1 MQKKQKKFYF
11 KRFSLRTKFYS
22 TAFGILAILVLMAY
36 FTNHYI
42 KKTSGYHYLLTNV
55 KELAYL
61 QSELRRAEKNFMLI
75 ETINPDFYATGKS
88 AYLERFSHLST
99 QLYKKLSQLQSNNII
114 QELELNNKLAEISDY
129 FFQYKN
135 IFQKITQLTLQRGFK
150 DYGLIGKMRE
160 RIHYVEDIINANP
173 KLDHYKDNML
183 MLRRHEKD
191 YLLRKDVKYKDKFMG
206 TNLGFIQELKADN
219 QLDTALIKQLI
230 AALHNYQ
237 SIFFKV
243 IAKESEI
250 GADEEH
256 ALMKA
261 LKENSDEITPIVNQV
276 NAIIS
281 EESEQEINRAISTLL
296 ILIGIF
302 SLVIILIIFRL
313 AASII
318 TSVKYLKAYITRLG
332 NGELPGKIQ
341 KTSNDEISDMIESV
355 NNLTQNLK
363 NTRNFAIEVGNG
375 NFKTEINVFNNKGD
389 LGKSLVDMRK
399 RLLKVDVEREKR
411 QKEEKIRNWHVEGIA
426 KFGELLRNNSN
437 NLDNLSYSFISELIK
452 YLEINQGGLFI
463 CYEDKQN
470 NPYFLLKAAY
480 AYDRNKFLHKRVEF
494 QEGLIGR
501 CANEK
506 KTIYMTNLPENYL
519 RITSGLGG
527 KKPGS
532 LLLLPLILND
542 VLYGVIELASFE
554 EFAGYKIE
562 FVEKLSESIASSI
575 SNIRVNEKTNVMVKE
590 LQEQTR
596 ELTQQEEEL
605 RQNVEELQA
614 TREEMERKETE
625 FNGITSAINN
635 SLAAFKLDM
644 NGNFLQANNKY
655 LSIVNMPL
663 EKLKGKVHKQLLQ
676 LTSNELQLYNKN
688 FLNLSN
694 GVSFKTFC
702 KYKNQDKVYYELFTP
717 VKNRKG
723 DYHKII
729 AFTIDV
735 SEVQSSKEMKK
746 LKNFDFIVS

>member
-22 TAFGILAILVLMAY
+22 TAFGILVILVLMAY

-42 KKTSGYHYLLTNV
+42 KKTTGYHYLLTSV

-61 QSELRRAEKNFMLI
+61 QSELRMAEKNFMLI
-75 ETINPDFYATGKS
+75 ETINPDFYSTGKS
-88 AYLERFSHLST
+88 VYLKRFRYLST
-99 QLYKKLSQLQSNNII
+99 QLTDNLSELQSNSII

-160 RIHYVEDIINANP
+160 RIHYVEDMINGNP
-173 KLDHYKDNML
+173 ELDQYKDNML

-191 YLLRKDVKYKDKFMG
+191 FLLRKDVKYKDKFMG
-206 TNLGFIQELKADN
+206 TNLDFIQELKADK
-219 QLDTALIKQLI
+219 QKDTALSKQLI
-230 AALHNYQ
+230 SALHNYQ

-250 GADEEH
+250 GIDEEH

-276 NAIIS
+276 NTIIS
-281 EESEQEINRAISTLL
+281 DESKQEINRAISTLL

-302 SLVIILIIFRL
+302 SLGIMFIIFRL
-313 AASII
+313 ASSII
-318 TSVKYLKAYITRLG
+318 TSVKYLKSYITRLG
-332 NGELPGKIQ
+332 DGELPEKIR

-399 RLLKVDVEREKR
+399 RLLKVDVEREIR

-426 KFGELLRNNSN
+426 KFGELLRNHSN
-437 NLDNLSYSFISELIK
+437 NLDGLSYSLISELIK
-452 YLEINQGGLFI
+452 YVEINQGGLFI
-463 CYEDKQN
+463 LYEDKQN

-480 AYDRNKFLHKRVEF
+480 AYDRNKYLHKRVEYH
-494 QEGLIGR
+494 EGLIGR

-506 KTIYMTNLPENYL
+506 KTIYMTNVPENYL

-532 LLLLPLILND
+532 LLLVPLILND
-542 VLYGVIELASFE
+542 VLHGVIELASFE
-554 EFAGYKIE
+554 EFKEYKIE
-562 FVEKLSESIASSI
+562 FVEKLSESISSMI
-575 SNIRVNEKTNVMVKE
+575 SNIRINEKTRVMVKE

-614 TREEMERKETE
+614 TREEMERKEIE
-625 FNGITSAINN
+625 LNGITSAINN
-635 SLAAFKLDM
+635 SLAAFELDL
-644 NGNFLQANNKY
+644 NGKFLQANNKY

-663 EKLKGKVHKQLLQ
+663 EKLKGKDHKQLLQ
-676 LTSNELQLYNKN
+676 LKSNELRNHNKN
-688 FLNLSN
+688 FLNATN
-694 GVSFKTFC
+694 GVAFKTYC
-702 KYKNQDKVYYELFTP
+702 KYKAQDKVYYELFTP

-723 DYHKII
+723 GYHKII
-729 AFTIDV
+729 AFTIDI
-735 SEVQSSKEMKK
+735 SEVQLSKEMEK
-746 LKNFDFIVS
+746 LKNAEFIAS